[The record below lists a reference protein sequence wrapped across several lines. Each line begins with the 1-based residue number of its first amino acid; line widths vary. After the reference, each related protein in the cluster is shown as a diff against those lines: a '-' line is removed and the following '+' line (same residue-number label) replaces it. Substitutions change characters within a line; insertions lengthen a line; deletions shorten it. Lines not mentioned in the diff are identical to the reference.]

1 MAFSF
6 LPRQGLIGLD
16 IGSGAI
22 KLVQLKK
29 SGKGYK
35 LEKFGIKELDPEWI
49 VEGSISNPGKVVSEI
64 KALLEEQKVH
74 VKNVALSV
82 SGHSVIV
89 KRIQL
94 PLMTEDELAESI
106 RWESEQH
113 IPFDIKDVNM
123 DYHVLGKIENQE
135 GPAQMDVALVAVKK
149 DKLQEYTGLA
159 TDAGLTPVVVD
170 VDAFTLG
177 NMYEANYE
185 IKEGEII
192 ALINMGASVMN
203 INILKGGNFAFT
215 RDISIGGNRYT
226 ETIQREL
233 NVDLH
238 TAEGAKRT
246 GQIENVDPEALLAI
260 IHSLNVEVANE
271 IVRSFDYYKT
281 TAMDKNI
288 DRIFMGGGAS
298 KLPDLISQIS
308 EKSGLPVEAVNPFK
322 NVQVQGKSFDPDFIK
337 EIAPLAAVGVGL
349 AMRSAKED

>member
-1 MAFSF
+1 MGFSF
-6 LPRQGLIGLD
+6 LRQKELIGLD

-29 SGKGYK
+29 SGRGYQ

-49 VEGSISNPGKVVSEI
+49 VDGAINNPGKVASEI
-64 KALLEEQKVH
+64 KALVEEQKVQ

-94 PLMTEDELAESI
+94 PMMTEDELAESI
-106 RWESEQH
+106 QWEAEQH

-123 DYHVLGKIENQE
+123 DYHVLGKIEDQE
-135 GPAQMDVALVAVKK
+135 GPAQIDVALVAVKK
-149 DKLQEYTGLA
+149 DKLQEYTELV
-159 TDAGLTPVVVD
+159 TSAGLTPVVVD

-177 NMYEANYE
+177 NMYEANYG
-185 IKEGEII
+185 IKEDEVI
-192 ALINMGASVMN
+192 ALINIGASVMN

-215 RDISIGGNRYT
+215 RDISIGGNRYG

-233 NVDLH
+233 NVDH
-238 TAEGAKRT
+238 DAAERAKRT
-246 GQIENVDPEALLAI
+246 GQMEHIDPEALLSI
-260 IHSLNVEVANE
+260 IHSLNVEVASE
-271 IVRSFDYYKT
+271 IIRSFDYFKT
-281 TAMDKNI
+281 SSMNKNI
-288 DRIFMGGGAS
+288 DRIFIGGGAS
-298 KLPDLISQIS
+298 KLPDLLSQIS
-308 EKSGLPVEAVNPFK
+308 EKSGLPVEVVNPFK
-322 NVQVQGKSFDPDFIK
+322 KVQIQGKQFDLDFIE